1 MIICPIQC
9 GKGLKIDYLNRS
21 VVFFGSRRELAVH
34 TIGGVDWDVSIFLS
48 IRNSINVT
56 Q

>member
-1 MIICPIQC
+1 MIICPKQVV
-9 GKGLKIDYLNRS
+9 KVSKFDYLNRS

-48 IRNSINVT
+48 IGNSINVT